1 MREKGGERREN
12 KTSKRLNVRKE
23 GVGEEVWSADLRN
36 KSFPL
41 ETAGGLRFGGGC

>member
-1 MREKGGERREN
+1 MRDEKIRHQR
-12 KTSKRLNVRKE
+12 

-41 ETAGGLRFGGGC
+41 ETTGGLRFGGGC